1 MAEFDRTVGK
11 AHTPGA
17 ASETRAAA
25 PTAEAILEASRRR
38 VVDQIMREVREVN
51 LDSLSREEALAL
63 AGRISTK
70 LRALGRAR
78 LSPEDNRILGDLMA
92 RLLAAR

>member
-1 MAEFDRTVGK
+1 MADFDRTIGK
-11 AHTPGA
+11 ARTPGPA
-17 ASETRAAA
+17 PEARAAA

-38 VVDQIMREVREVN
+38 VVDQIMREVREVS

-63 AGRISTK
+63 ASSISTK

-78 LSPEDNRILGDLMA
+78 LSPEDNRVLGDLMA
-92 RLLAAR
+92 RLLTAR